1 MIGSW
6 RSETTSVTLQT
17 TTESNG
23 LRVRCLREPQRPT
36 SGGSRNKA
44 TRAVAEW
51 TAAILEDEQVQ
62 ARLLSDARQG
72 RLHHAVLGQLLLY
85 AYGRPATSSS
95 PEATIP
101 FSVLADARASLR
113 VKLDQ
118 MRDVLE
124 MKST

>member
-1 MIGSW
+1 MGFAPGVSGNP
-6 RSETTSVTLQT
+6 R
-17 TTESNG
+17 G
-23 LRVRCLREPQRPT
+23 RPR
-36 SGGSRNKA
+36 GSRNTA

-85 AYGRPATSSS
+85 AYGRPATSSN

-101 FSVLADARASLR
+101 FSALADARASLR

-124 MKST
+124 TEST

>member
-1 MIGSW
+1 MGF
-6 RSETTSVTLQT
+6 
-17 TTESNG
+17 
-23 LRVRCLREPQRPT
+23 EPGVSGNPRGRPR
-36 SGGSRNKA
+36 GSRNKA

-51 TAAILEDEQVQ
+51 TAAILADEQVQ

-101 FSVLADARASLR
+101 FSALADARASLR

-118 MRDVLE
+118 IQNALE
-124 MKST
+124 TKST